1 MLTGLLVVPVA
12 SFSLAPPSS
21 SMMMRSLLSTTG
33 TGTGT
38 ALHVSTQAQE
48 QALGT
53 GTGMEPTEID
63 IDIDITVMSS
73 PHANANANAKKS
85 APKKNRK
92 GKQRRNPAKDIHFLI
107 KRTNQIISQEP
118 ISNSSNSSSSTSTAS
133 NTNTSTVTIQTFHWL
148 MDAWT
153 ASLHPT
159 APEHSL
165 SLMNCMKEYNIQP
178 SSKTLTKVL
187 NAYGKC
193 GRGGEAAQEIID
205 SCINATNSDS
215 CSIPLLDLDLDTD
228 TNGNN
233 VFVYNALLEAYA
245 EKPVFGSEGSVR
257 NAVKTEQLL
266 DQMMQEKGMVPN
278 GRSFQAVIRAWG
290 NSNVEIGALKGEQIL
305 DRMEKMVKSGE
316 MDASEGPTVIHYNA
330 VLDAWANSVL
340 DNHAQ
345 RGEGLLN
352 KMMVEN
358 KVQPNTISFNACI
371 DAYAKNGD
379 GDKAEELLNK
389 MDDLWRKQ
397 GIKEFKPD
405 TRSYNSVMN
414 AFSKSL
420 EKNAAAKAE
429 TILRKME
436 VKPDFF
442 SFAIVINAWARSLE
456 YGKAKKAQQLYLEM
470 VDLYNKGNRKLRPN
484 GKFFVLISMMQ
495 ELQQCIPL
503 RTIAM
508 VRRNQTMH

>member
-1 MLTGLLVVPVA
+1 MQLRTATSFMLTGLLVVPAA
-12 SFSLAPPSS
+12 SFSLAPSS
-21 SMMMRSLLSTTG
+21 SPMMRSLSTTG
-33 TGTGT
+33 TGAGT

-53 GTGMEPTEID
+53 GMEPTEID
-63 IDIDITVMSS
+63 IDMDITVIN
-73 PHANANANAKKS
+73 PHANANANGNGNANAKKS

-92 GKQRRNPAKDIHFLI
+92 GKQRRNPAKDIHFLV

-118 ISNSSNSSSSTSTAS
+118 ISNSSNSSNSSSS
-133 NTNTSTVTIQTFHWL
+133 NTSTVTIQTFHWL

-205 SCINATNSDS
+205 SCINAANSDS
-215 CSIPLLDLDLDTD
+215 SSSKSMSMSIPMLDLDTD
-228 TNGNN
+228 TNN

-245 EKPVFGSEGSVR
+245 EKPVFGSDGSVR

-305 DRMEKMVKSGE
+305 DRMEKMVRSGE

-352 KMMVEN
+352 KMMAEG

-389 MDDLWRKQ
+389 MDDLWRRE
-397 GIKEFKPD
+397 GIK
-405 TRSYNSVMN
+405 
-414 AFSKSL
+414 
-420 EKNAAAKAE
+420 
-429 TILRKME
+429 
-436 VKPDFF
+436 
-442 SFAIVINAWARSLE
+442 
-456 YGKAKKAQQLYLEM
+456 
-470 VDLYNKGNRKLRPN
+470 
-484 GKFFVLISMMQ
+484 
-495 ELQQCIPL
+495 
-503 RTIAM
+503 
-508 VRRNQTMH
+508 